1 MCAIQPATGT
11 ISWLCVPSDVDFC
24 QPFLSTF
31 SVPPFVFS
39 LCISSS
45 LSFAIVLIS
54 QKQIRVS
61 WWCGSWKIC
70 LIAIRLALN
79 FNRVMP
85 LSYAHIL
92 CVQSNP
98 IFRFISILFRFSFS
112 FLCVFAFPCATLFE
126 CHWWWILGTF
136 TRYYFH
142 SSQSAICNRFA
153 HSFLHLPSEKNLVY
167 HTHKRTHDEHS
178 SWIMNSCFVHTKVF
192 YLCDLREPDRDGK
205 WTDGSGTELSLATRR
220 PGIGKNANYR

>member
-1 MCAIQPATGT
+1 MAFVFPVYFRKFKVKKLAHFMCAIQPATGT

-98 IFRFISILFRFSFS
+98 IFRFISILFRFSF
-112 FLCVFAFPCATLFE
+112 FLCVSLHSRVLHCSNVIDDGYWGHL
-126 CHWWWILGTF
+126 HGITF
-136 TRYYFH
+136 TQVKVLFAIVSLTHSCIFH
-142 SSQSAICNRFA
+142 SKKI
-153 HSFLHLPSEKNLVY
+153 
-167 HTHKRTHDEHS
+167 
-178 SWIMNSCFVHTKVF
+178 
-192 YLCDLREPDRDGK
+192 
-205 WTDGSGTELSLATRR
+205 
-220 PGIGKNANYR
+220 